1 MPALPIFVQ
10 AHLLK
15 QCFPGKKL
23 KVTKRELVWE
33 GHLRPS
39 AISCIYTV
47 KVQYTLGD
55 LPKIYVLSPDL
66 QAVADAVKPGRD
78 IPHKYEK
85 NPLRICIYHPS
96 KNEWKASDS
105 LASTVLP
112 WTCMWLSFFED
123 WVFTD
128 VWSGGGEHPT
138 TTATEANLCQ

>member
-1 MPALPIFVQ
+1 MPSLPILVQ

-15 QCFPGKKL
+15 QCFPGEKL

-39 AISCIYTV
+39 AISCVYTV
-47 KVQYTLGD
+47 KVQYTLD
-55 LPKIYVLSPDL
+55 DQPKIYVLSPDL

-96 KNEWKASDS
+96 KSEWKSSDS
-105 LASTVLP
+105 LASTVIP

-138 TTATEANLCQ
+138 TTATETNLCQ